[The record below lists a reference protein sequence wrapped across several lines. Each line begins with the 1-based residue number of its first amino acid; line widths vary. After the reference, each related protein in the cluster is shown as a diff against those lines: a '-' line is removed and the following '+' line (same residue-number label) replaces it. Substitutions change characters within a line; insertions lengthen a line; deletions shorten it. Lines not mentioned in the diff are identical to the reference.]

1 MPIAIIAVVII
12 AALGAGF
19 FFFTNNDTLS
29 PTPDAST
36 EVATRPTDNTEE
48 AVSAPTTN
56 ETTVDETDTADDTP
70 DMSADVDSSVAPAA
84 DTESATTYTDGTYT
98 ASATYLTPRRTEHLV
113 GVTLTI
119 ENDIVVD
126 STVTYDGVAGE
137 YSNDN
142 QARFDQAYTAEV
154 IGQPLDTISLSR
166 VGSAS
171 LTSGAFNEAK
181 AKIATEAR
189 S

>member
-1 MPIAIIAVVII
+1 MPIAIIAVIVV

-19 FFFTNNDTLS
+19 FYFTNTTTVSDS
-29 PTPDAST
+29 PSATT
-36 EVATRPTDNTEE
+36 EVATRPTDEREDTAPDVAVEPNTNNEE
-48 AVSAPTTN
+48 A
-56 ETTVDETDTADDTP
+56 TDDD
-70 DMSADVDSSVAPAA
+70 AVVAVEAGIDVAS
-84 DTESATTYTDGTYT
+84 DTETEQTATYADGTYT
-98 ASATYLTPRRTEHLV
+98 ASASYLTPRRTEHLV

-119 ENDIVVD
+119 ENDVVVD
-126 STVTYDGVAGE
+126 SVVTYDGAAGE

-142 QARFDQAYTAEV
+142 QARFDQAYSAEV
-154 IGQPLDTISLSR
+154 IGQPLDAISLSR